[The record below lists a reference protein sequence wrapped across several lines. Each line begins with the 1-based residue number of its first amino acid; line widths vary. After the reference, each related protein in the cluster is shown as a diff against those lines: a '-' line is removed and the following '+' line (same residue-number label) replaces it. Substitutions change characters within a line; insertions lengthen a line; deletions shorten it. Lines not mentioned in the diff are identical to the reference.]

1 MSSGYDLD
9 IMQEAGEEAVEEF
22 IEEIIAILG
31 DSMGKDGGVPGMVQM
46 SPGDRI
52 SQFVQDAQS
61 GQLDALKDLNPEHYE
76 HRVRQ
81 YMEDIKNSPFVA
93 HTYEG

>member
-1 MSSGYDLD
+1 MPSGYDLD
-9 IMQEAGEEAVEEF
+9 ILKEAGDEAVEEF

-31 DSMGKDGGVPGMVQM
+31 DSMGKDGEVPGMVQM

-61 GQLDALKDLNPEHYE
+61 GQLDALKDLNPEHYNR
-76 HRVRQ
+76 RVRQ
-81 YMEDIKNSPFVA
+81 YQEDIKNSPFVA
-93 HTYEG
+93 RTFEQ